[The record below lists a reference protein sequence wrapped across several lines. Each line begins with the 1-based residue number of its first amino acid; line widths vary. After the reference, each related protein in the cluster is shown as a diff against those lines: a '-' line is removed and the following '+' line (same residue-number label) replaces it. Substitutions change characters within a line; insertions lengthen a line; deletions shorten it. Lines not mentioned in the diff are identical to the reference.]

1 MEVQIAGLQDE
12 VRRLVTDYLAEREAS
27 DPWLTS
33 GEAASYLGIAPGT
46 IRNLVCSGALPRHG
60 AAGTK
65 LRFRRSALDAYAAG
79 RRS

>member
-33 GEAASYLGIAPGT
+33 GEAATYLGIAPGT
-46 IRNLVCSGALPRHG
+46 VRNLVCTGALPRHG
-60 AAGTK
+60 TAGTK
-65 LRFRRSALDAYAAG
+65 LRFRRSELDAYAAG